1 MPCGWRRTLHDGHH
15 HPRPARGGIGGA
27 SSMTRTRLLPA
38 LALALVAA
46 CASLASAQETA
57 SRTLVMPF
65 ENPQGDARVI
75 WLGEGSSL
83 LLTEYLEHYGSATVT
98 RDERMRAFER
108 LQLPP
113 AAALSHATMIKVG
126 QFVEAADVLV
136 GSYELAGDQVTV
148 HVRRIALEAGRL
160 TPEVVERGPL
170 SELFQVYDR
179 AAMRLSGR
187 STPAPPA
194 LARTLLA
201 SPQAFEAYVKGLL
214 SETPSMQRTFLEQAL
229 KAAPADDRIR
239 LALWQV
245 HTNTGDHLRAL
256 DVSSAVPASS
266 LYFREA
272 RYLSALSQIDLKRDE
287 EAFTTLRALQ
297 ADARSPEVLNAM
309 GVVQLRRGGNPPGG
323 KATYFFSQASQS
335 DPDDPDYFFNLGY
348 AYAVEKDLPAAIYW
362 LREAVRREPADGDAH
377 YVLAMSLLQTGASLE
392 AVRERELAERLSSRY
407 ENAKTKTPGADPV
420 PRGLERL
427 KDYLERPGA
436 RVDSTI
442 ATTGQRDQAELATYH
457 LEAGRRAF
465 AREADRTAEE
475 ELRRAIYLSP
485 YLAEAQLLLG
495 RVQLR
500 GGRTAE
506 AIQALKIALWSEES
520 ATGQVLLAEAYRQSH
535 DIDSAKQA
543 VERALVLDPQSA
555 EARTLAMTLG
565 VRIPQD

>member
-1 MPCGWRRTLHDGHH
+1 
-15 HPRPARGGIGGA
+15 
-27 SSMTRTRLLPA
+27 
-38 LALALVAA
+38 
-46 CASLASAQETA
+46 
-57 SRTLVMPF
+57 VMPF
-65 ENPQGDARVI
+65 ENPPGDARMI

-83 LLTEYLEHYGSATVT
+83 LLTELLERYGSATVT

-113 AAALSHATMIKVG
+113 AASLSHATVIKVG

-136 GSYELAGDQVTV
+136 GSYELVGDQVTV
-148 HVRRIALEAGRL
+148 RVRRMALEAGRL
-160 TPEVVERGPL
+160 SPEVVESGVL
-170 SELFQVYDR
+170 AELFQIYDR
-179 AAMRLSGR
+179 AAMRVSGR
-187 STPAPPA
+187 TTPAPPA

-201 SPQAFEAYVKGLL
+201 SPQAFEAYVKGLV

-229 KAAPADDRIR
+229 KAAPDDDRIR

-245 HTNTGDHLRAL
+245 HTNGGDHLRAL

-266 LYFREA
+266 LHYREA

-297 ADARSPEVLNAM
+297 AEGRSPEVLNAL
-309 GVVQLRRGGNPPGG
+309 GVVQLRRGGNPSGG
-323 KATYFFSQASQS
+323 KATYFFSQASQT
-335 DPDDPDYFFNLGY
+335 DPEDSDYFFNLGY

-377 YVLAMSLLQTGASLE
+377 YVLGMSLQQTGASLE
-392 AVRERELAERLSSRY
+392 AVRERELAGRLSSRY
-407 ENAKTKTPGADPV
+407 EGAKAKPPGADAV

-442 ATTGQRDQAELATYH
+442 ASTGQRDQAELATYH

-500 GGRTAE
+500 AGRTAE
-506 AIQALKIALWSEES
+506 AIQALKIALWSQES
-520 ATGQVLLAEAYRQSH
+520 AAGQMLLAEAYRQSH
-535 DIDSAKQA
+535 DLESAKQA

-555 EARTLAMTLG
+555 EARALAMTLG